1 MVAVHDMNVYYI
13 NVYCLA
19 VLHVYNIIMYRL
31 YQILGRKSF
40 FASTCTPP
48 NINLQ
53 CFHFFVIVYTLL
65 FTSGSRSTKCF
76 LYHGERLSTHFSH
89 IVLFAVLQTIECEVE
104 MSNANHLLSKMRS
117 RLTSKVDLEPCN
129 VGQDE
134 IQTIRLLDTDSIS
147 QTKEKLLDFIYRN
160 RPVSLR
166 PSITDIE
173 LGNDLIQVHV

>member
-1 MVAVHDMNVYYI
+1 
-13 NVYCLA
+13 
-19 VLHVYNIIMYRL
+19 
-31 YQILGRKSF
+31 
-40 FASTCTPP
+40 
-48 NINLQ
+48 
-53 CFHFFVIVYTLL
+53 
-65 FTSGSRSTKCF
+65 
-76 LYHGERLSTHFSH
+76 
-89 IVLFAVLQTIECEVE
+89 